1 MEQNWRH
8 DMAEVLD
15 ERFSS
20 AQSLQDLIKKA
31 GSDTTI
37 ILTLK
42 EIEDIIK
49 AMNVIQQSAALLPSA
64 PESDVKDEQNMI
76 YSQLDTVYQILTKKQ
91 KSESIV

>member
-1 MEQNWRH
+1 MNPNWRH
-8 DMAEVLD
+8 NMIEVLD

-20 AQSLQDLIKKA
+20 AQSIQDLIKEA
-31 GSDTTI
+31 GSDATV

-76 YSQLDTVYQILTKKQ
+76 YSQLDTVYQILTKKP
-91 KSESIV
+91 KSEPIV